1 MRPDPLPAPA
11 DSRSSGGSRRVGLV
25 SFSAI
30 GDDPRVRRQGDA
42 FARAGWKVFA
52 AGLGDARSSPPDWE
66 IVDLRAHL
74 SEADR
79 HRADRTSRRRRV
91 LNAIRRALVAL
102 GRRPAEDV
110 YWTLDPLYRHAY
122 QILRARPVDLWL
134 ANDWS
139 TLPIVRR
146 LAREQRV
153 PFVYDTHELATDEY
167 GQRAIW
173 RYLHRPLVTELER
186 AGSSAA
192 ALVTCVSEGIA
203 DRLQQLHALQRR
215 PAVIRNVPG
224 FAPRSFRPTGETV
237 EVLYHGVVA
246 PGRGLEETIR
256 SVPMWRPEFRLVIRG
271 PCSGDYRTA
280 LDREIRKAGV
290 EQRITIE
297 PPVPMAALIE
307 AAAGH
312 DVGLF
317 ALPGHSLHNVHALPN
332 KLFEYIM
339 AGLALCVAD
348 LPEMSRLTR
357 RHDLGVLIPSATA
370 GSIAAAVNSLSRESI
385 DRFKRNALAAAR
397 ELNWERESA
406 ALVDACEVL
415 VSSRRFDP
423 GAAFY

>member
-1 MRPDPLPAPA
+1 M
-11 DSRSSGGSRRVGLV
+11 
-25 SFSAI
+25 
-30 GDDPRVRRQGDA
+30 RRQGDA
-42 FARAGWKVFA
+42 FARAGWEVFA
-52 AGLGDARSSPPDWE
+52 AGLGDARSSPPNWE
-66 IVDLRAHL
+66 IVDLL
-74 SEADR
+74 SYLPDSDLD
-79 HRADRTSRRRRV
+79 RADRTSLRRRV

-122 QILRARPVDLWL
+122 EALRAQPVDLWL
-134 ANDWS
+134 ANDWI
-139 TLPIVRR
+139 TLPLVRR

-167 GQRAIW
+167 GQRMIW
-173 RYLHRPLVTELER
+173 GYLHRPLVAELER
-186 AGSSAA
+186 AGATEA

-203 DRLQQLHALQRR
+203 GRLQQVHGLRTR
-215 PAVIRNVPG
+215 PAVVRNVPS
-224 FAPRSFRPTGETV
+224 FTARSFRPTGETI
-237 EVLYHGVVA
+237 EVVYHGVVA

-256 SVPMWRPEFRLVIRG
+256 SVPAWRPEFRLVIRG
-271 PCSGDYRTA
+271 PCAQAYRAA

-290 EQRITIE
+290 ERRVTIE
-297 PPVPMAALIE
+297 PPVPMTALIE
-307 AAAGH
+307 AAARH

-332 KLFEYIM
+332 KIFEYVM

-357 RHDLGVLIPSATA
+357 RHDLGVLIPLATA

-415 VSSRRFDP
+415 VSSRP
-423 GAAFY
+423 HP